1 LSEDDASPKVPA
13 GLIGTDEFL
22 GGYRH
27 QIVLYIAIIVFIGA
41 TPFAI
46 DNFLIGYPAMGTA
59 ILTLIGCFAID
70 GVAVHLKRRPPIP
83 LPLLILPLGAAVA
96 MAIATHGLPAVLWC
110 TPAVMF
116 CYLVMSWRAAMV
128 VSCGLAVLFAGLLYH
143 YVDAV
148 AAARYVGAACI
159 SIAAVNL
166 VVRIVNNLQNRL
178 LGQIVT
184 DPLTGAYN
192 RRQMDTSLAE
202 AIERNRRTGAPASIL
217 MIDLDHFKQ
226 INDAFGH
233 PVGDEVLKG
242 LVTLVSEKSRKLDR
256 LFRMGGEEFL
266 LLLPDT
272 KGSDAVL
279 RAENLRRMVA
289 AAPLLPKRPVTASI
303 GVSELAGD
311 TAANTWIKRADD
323 ALYRAKQDGRD
334 RVVAAPSPAPAPNPF
349 ASVSSQL
356 AT

>member
-1 LSEDDASPKVPA
+1 VPA
-13 GLIGTDEFL
+13 GLIGTDVFL

-27 QIVLYIAIIVFIGA
+27 QIVLYIAIIAFVGA

-46 DNFLIGYPAMGTA
+46 HNFLTGHAVMGSA
-59 ILTLIGCFAID
+59 ILILIGCFAVD
-70 GVAVHLKRRPPIP
+70 GFAVHLKRRPPIP
-83 LPLLILPLGAAVA
+83 LPALTVPLALTVGLAV
-96 MAIATHGLPAVLWC
+96 ATHGLYAILWC
-110 TPAVMF
+110 TPAIMF
-116 CYLVMSWRAAMV
+116 SYFVMSWRAAII
-128 VSCGLAVLFAGLLYH
+128 VSCALAVAFTGLLH
-143 YVDAV
+143 HSVDTM
-148 AAARYVGAACI
+148 AAARYFGSACV
-159 SIAAVNL
+159 SIAAINL
-166 VVRIVNNLQNRL
+166 IVRIVNNLQNRL
-178 LGQIVT
+178 LGQIIS

-192 RRQMDTSLAE
+192 RRHMDTSLAD

-217 MIDLDHFKQ
+217 LIDLDHFKQ
-226 INDAFGH
+226 INDTFGH
-233 PVGDEVLKG
+233 PAGDEVLIG
-242 LVTLVSEKSRKLDR
+242 LVALITEKSRKLDR

-323 ALYRAKQDGRD
+323 ALYTAKQDGRD
-334 RVVAAPSPAPAPNPF
+334 RVLAAPSPVPLPAPF
-349 ASVSSQL
+349 ASIPARMVS
-356 AT
+356 